1 MRLSG
6 QFQTNFFFFLQ
17 EGFERKKHSQA
28 KISQKKKIKQT
39 LNSKGNIFYAQKN
52 FKNFSLTKKKNW
64 FKIVLIISFCY
75 TTNM

>member
-52 FKNFSLTKKKNW
+52 FKNFSLTKKK
-64 FKIVLIISFCY
+64 KLV
-75 TTNM
+75 